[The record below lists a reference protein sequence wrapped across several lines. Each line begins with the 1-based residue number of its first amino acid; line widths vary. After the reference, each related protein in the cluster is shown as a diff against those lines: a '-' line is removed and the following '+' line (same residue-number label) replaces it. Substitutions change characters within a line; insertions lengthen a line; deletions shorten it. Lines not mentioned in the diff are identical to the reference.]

1 MQKLYHKGK
10 VAGKRVHMIKVS
22 SDGNGS
28 PGLDGLPSGV
38 RLKTILVGKSKAKI
52 MPPDV
57 HDIRVK
63 NLLEIRGSE
72 RGAQKRLAAKLGM
85 TESQLSQYIGKTRQK
100 PIGSRMARNM
110 EKRLKMAR
118 GWLDTT
124 NHDITEEGAEYAR
137 RIQKLTP
144 SRKAAIKAMLDSWN

>member
-1 MQKLYHKGK
+1 MIKLY
-10 VAGKRVHMIKVS
+10 AS
-22 SDGNGS
+22 GNGS
-28 PGLDGLPSGV
+28 VGLPALPSGV
-38 RLKTILVGKSKAKI
+38 RLKTILVGKSKAKT

-63 NLLEIRGSE
+63 NLLEIRGNE

-110 EKRLKMAR
+110 EKRIKLAR

-124 NHDITEEGAEYAR
+124 NHDITEEGAAIAR
-137 RIQKLTP
+137 RFQ
-144 SRKAAIKAMLDSWN
+144 AASAAKQQLIKGLLDLA